1 MQRIVEA
8 EWLDGLPALDPKAR
22 GSRRDLRVLNYWMGN
37 AGIVARSLNS
47 VSVEHAA
54 KRLIEIGAGDG
65 HFMLRVARQLGPGW
79 GSKNAVLVDRQ
90 NAVSGDTLK
99 GFAALGWGVESVQA
113 DVFEWIERP
122 AALGGT
128 IVVANLFAHHFDDR
142 QLVALFSKLAQA
154 AQCFIALEP
163 RRSLW
168 SLSFSLLVGA
178 LGCNRVTR
186 HDAPV
191 SVRAGF
197 TGNELTQLWPQSEQW
212 RCVERRAGPFSHLF
226 IAIGESQRKRGGV
239 NRPG

>member
-113 DVFEWIERP
+113 DVFEWMQRP
-122 AALGGT
+122 AALAGD
-128 IVVANLFAHHFDDR
+128 IVVANLFAHHFDDG
-142 QLVALFSKLAQA
+142 QLAALFCKIAKA
-154 AQCFIALEP
+154 AGCFIALEP
-163 RRSLW
+163 QRSLW
-168 SLSFSLLVGA
+168 SLSFSLLVGV

-186 HDAPV
+186 HDAPI

-197 TGNELTQLWPQSEQW
+197 AGNDLSRLWPETPEW
-212 RCVERRAGPFSHLF
+212 RRVEHRAGPFSHLF
-226 IAIGESQRKRGGV
+226 IASRGSV
-239 NRPG
+239 RLDQTD